1 MALIHHLR
9 GIDFLELQAICS
21 LFVQNYVHFCVE
33 IISFLRDAIKHLQ
46 KKKIIKRSLFI
57 AVKYIRKKKT
67 HKVFCQ
73 K

>member
-1 MALIHHLR
+1 MAFIHHLR

-46 KKKIIKRSLFI
+46 KKKNHQKITVYCSEI
-57 AVKYIRKKKT
+57 YKKEKDP
-67 HKVFCQ
+67 
-73 K
+73 